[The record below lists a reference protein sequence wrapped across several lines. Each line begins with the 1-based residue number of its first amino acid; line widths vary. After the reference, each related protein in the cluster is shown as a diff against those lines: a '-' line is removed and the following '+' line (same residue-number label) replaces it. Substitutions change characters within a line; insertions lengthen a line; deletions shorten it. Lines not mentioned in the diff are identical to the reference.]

1 MPTKPSKDLE
11 TFANPHPE
19 RDYEIRITV
28 PEFTCLC
35 PKTGQPDFAVLYLEY
50 IPDQKC
56 VELKSLKQYVWSYR
70 NEGAF
75 HEAVT
80 NKILNDLVAATEP
93 RYMQLRAEF
102 NVRGGIYT
110 AVVAEHRKPG
120 WGGTRA
126 IHSPTP
132 SVDRPAEAPSTVAS
146 ATTAAAAARPSRFR
160 MLPRNRA
167 PQAEPEPEPEPAATA
182 PAEPP
187 TAASQ
192 SKASTKPPPAAATKP
207 APTESIYIGLDI
219 GTSAVRVVAIDGNG
233 KALADAAAPL
243 PLPET
248 RGDQVVQDPL
258 LWWNAGVAALEQVL
272 AKVDRAYVRALAI
285 DGTSAT
291 VVLTDNKGTP
301 LAPAAMYRDRRGA
314 KQAERIAALARTS
327 PAASATSALAK
338 LLWWHDQGLTKKAAH
353 ALSQSDWLAGKL
365 TGRFGLSDYNN
376 ALKFGYDCEALAWP
390 AFVTELGLDARLLP
404 SVSAPGET
412 IGKLGA
418 PLAKKLALST
428 EVVVV
433 AGTTD
438 GVAGFLAAG
447 ATRPGEAVTSLGSTL
462 VLKLLSNKPVTSP
475 EHGVYSHR
483 LGEAWLVG
491 GASNAGGATL
501 LQYFNTQQMEE
512 MTPLL
517 QPDQPTGLGYYPL
530 PAEGE
535 RFPINNPHLKPVL
548 EPLPGDSVV
557 FFQGMLEGIADIE
570 AQGYR
575 LLQSLGAPAPR
586 MVFTTGGGARNTAWT
601 RIRARLL
608 GTEMRAARSTQAAYG
623 AAMIAA
629 GLHRARAKENRL
641 ATP

>member
-120 WGGTRA
+120 WGARRE
-126 IHSPTP
+126 IDSPAP
-132 SVDRPAEAPSTVAS
+132 GVDRPAEAPSTVAAG
-146 ATTAAAAARPSRFR
+146 ATAPAAARPSRFR
-160 MLPRNRA
+160 MLPRNRT
-167 PQAEPEPEPEPAATA
+167 PQAEPEPEPEPAAKA
-182 PAEPP
+182 PPSV
-187 TAASQ
+187 AAAAAVA
-192 SKASTKPPPAAATKP
+192 KPAPPPVAPPKP
-207 APTESIYIGLDI
+207 APTDSIYIGLDI
-219 GTSAVRVVAIDGNG
+219 GTSAVRAVAIDGKG
-233 KALADAAAPL
+233 KGLADAAAPL
-243 PLPET
+243 PLP
-248 RGDQVVQDPL
+248 QVQGAQAVQDPL
-258 LWWNAGVAALEQVL
+258 LWWNAVVAVLEHLL
-272 AKVDRAYVRALAI
+272 AKVDRARVRALAI

-301 LAPAAMYRDRRGA
+301 LAPAAMYHDRRAA
-314 KQAERIAALARTS
+314 KHAERIAALAPRS
-327 PAASATSALAK
+327 PAASATSGLAK
-338 LLWWHDQGLTKKAAH
+338 LLWWQSEGLTKKAAH
-353 ALSQSDWLAGKL
+353 ALSQSDWLAGKF
-365 TGRFGLSDYNN
+365 TGRFGVSDYNN
-376 ALKFGYDCEALAWP
+376 ALKFGYDCEAFAWP
-390 AFVTELGLDARLLP
+390 AFIGELGFEARLLP
-404 SVSAPGET
+404 TVVAPGEA

-418 PLAKKLALST
+418 PLAKKLGLST

-438 GVAGFLAAG
+438 GVAAFVAAG
-447 ATRPGEAVTSLGSTL
+447 ATRPGEAVSSLGSTL
-462 VLKLLSNKPVTSP
+462 VLKLLSDKPVTSP

-483 LGEAWLVG
+483 LGDTWLIG

-501 LQYFNTQQMEE
+501 LQYFNPQQMEE

-535 RFPINNPHLKPVL
+535 RFPVNNPHLKPVL

-575 LLQSLGAPAPR
+575 LLHSLGAPAVR
-586 MVFTTGGGARNTAWT
+586 VVFTTGGGAHNTAWT

-608 GTEMRAARSTQAAYG
+608 GTEMKPARSTQAAYG
-623 AAMIAA
+623 VATIAA
-629 GLHRARAKENRL
+629 GLHRANAKENRL

>member
-120 WGGTRA
+120 WGATRA
-126 IHSPTP
+126 TDTP
-132 SVDRPAEAPSTVAS
+132 APSTDRPAEAPSTVAVV
-146 ATTAAAAARPSRFR
+146 ATTAPAAARPSRFR

-167 PQAEPEPEPEPAATA
+167 PQAEPEPEPEPAKQALIATT
-182 PAEPP
+182 PS
-187 TAASQ
+187 AAS
-192 SKASTKPPPAAATKP
+192 PTKP
-207 APTESIYIGLDI
+207 APGSAPKPSPADSIYIGLDL
-219 GTSAVRVVAIDGNG
+219 GTSAVRAAAIDGQG
-233 KALADAAAPL
+233 KFLADAATPL
-243 PLPET
+243 PLPVIH
-248 RGDQVVQDPL
+248 GAQAVQDPL
-258 LWWNAGVAALEQVL
+258 LWWNAAVAALEQLL
-272 AKVDRAYVRALAI
+272 AKIDRTRVRALAV

-291 VVLTDNKGTP
+291 TVLTDNKGTP
-301 LAPAAMYRDRRGA
+301 LAPAAMYHDRRGT
-314 KQAERIAALARTS
+314 KQAERIAALAPTS

-338 LLWWHDQGLTKKAAH
+338 LLWWHDEGLTKKAAH
-353 ALSQSDWLAGKL
+353 VLSQSDWLAGKL
-365 TGRFGLSDYNN
+365 TGRFGVSDYNN

-390 AFVTELGLDARLLP
+390 AFVAELGIEQRLFA
-404 SVSAPGET
+404 SVVAPGDT
-412 IGKLGA
+412 LGKLGA
-418 PLAKKLALST
+418 PLAKKLGLAT
-428 EVVVV
+428 EVAVV

-447 ATRPGEAVTSLGSTL
+447 AARPGEAVTSLGSTL
-462 VLKLLSNKPVTSP
+462 VLKLLSDKAVTAP

-483 LGEAWLVG
+483 LGDAWLVG

-501 LQYFNTQQMEE
+501 LQYFNVQQMEE

-530 PAEGE
+530 PVEGE

-548 EPLPGDSVV
+548 EPLPGDSVI
-557 FFQGMLEGIADIE
+557 FFQGMLEGIANIE

-575 LLQSLGAPAPR
+575 LLQKLGAPAPR
-586 MVFTTGGGARNTAWT
+586 VVFTTGGGARNAAWT

-608 GTEMRAARSTQAAYG
+608 GTEMRPARATQAAVG

-629 GLHRARAKENRL
+629 GLHRANVKENRL